1 MKKTFLLLAVI
12 VALCLTE
19 ANAYMKDYPPFSLK
33 GRKLP
38 PHLKAEKLIEFRG
51 ETTIK
56 AEGLQV
62 ELFPLLEGGNKL
74 RIRDSEGIIFE
85 TDEGE
90 SPFGFAVVYYT
101 DLDNNGLRDFIMF
114 SSYLGCGLA
123 ACIERVDIL
132 FQVGRHVFSHVHY
145 DTMCAGLEDF
155 VDMDR
160 DGVYEVIYADFY
172 GAREHHYFV
181 YSIYEI
187 KEAGLHNANKK
198 YAPAFPKFIWFTYK
212 PNDKQSTRITR
223 EEKEE
228 YLRIRLQEVIKD
240 DRDTRR

>member
-1 MKKTFLLLAVI
+1 MKKTFLLLVVI
-12 VALCLTE
+12 VTLCLTE
-19 ANAYMKDYPPFSLK
+19 AEAYMEEYPPFPFKSK
-33 GRKLP
+33 KLP
-38 PHLKAEKLIEFRG
+38 PHLETKGLIEFKG
-51 ETTIK
+51 ETTTRV
-56 AEGLQV
+56 EDLQV
-62 ELFPLLEGGNKL
+62 ELSTIDVYDKL
-74 RIRDSEGIIFE
+74 RIKDGKEIIFE
-85 TDEGE
+85 TEEGVT
-90 SPFGFAVVYYT
+90 PFVFAVYYA
-101 DLDNNGLRDFIMF
+101 DLDNNKLKDIVIF
-114 SSYLGCGLA
+114 SDYRSCGLGYKH
-123 ACIERVDIL
+123 RVDIL
-132 FQVGRHVFSHVHY
+132 FQVRRHTFSHIHY

-172 GAREHHYFV
+172 GVGGHHYFV
-181 YSIYEI
+181 YNIYEI

-228 YLRIRLQEVIKD
+228 YLKIRLPEVIRD

>member
-1 MKKTFLLLAVI
+1 MKKTFLLLVVV
-12 VALCLTE
+12 VAFCLTE
-19 ANAYMKDYPPFSLK
+19 AEAYMEEYPPFPFKSK
-33 GRKLP
+33 KLP

-74 RIRDSEGIIFE
+74 RIKDSEGIIFE
-85 TDEGE
+85 TDEGVT
-90 SPFGFAVVYYT
+90 PFVFAVYYA
-101 DLDNNGLRDFIMF
+101 DLDNNKLKDIVIF
-114 SSYLGCGLA
+114 SDYRSCGLGYKH
-123 ACIERVDIL
+123 RVDIL
-132 FQVGRHVFSHVHY
+132 FQVRRHTFSHIHY

-172 GAREHHYFV
+172 GVGGHHYFV
-181 YSIYEI
+181 YNIYEI
-187 KEAGLHNANKK
+187 KEAGLLNANKK

-228 YLRIRLQEVIKD
+228 YLKIRLPEVIRD